1 MACLVNDG
9 IAARDMIG
17 TRALALYVA
26 VIRRFQAAADFPL
39 SVAAAEQWFG
49 IILKRSLLEDSV
61 RRHPRAVTS
70 CAALGSIRW

>member
-26 VIRRFQAAADFPL
+26 VIRGFQSAADF
-39 SVAAAEQWFG
+39 
-49 IILKRSLLEDSV
+49 
-61 RRHPRAVTS
+61 RHA
-70 CAALGSIRW
+70 